1 MPPDR
6 PRLWD
11 SLKRALAGS
20 PRADDLDPESARPS
34 TYAPPFLAPDEP
46 PDVLPDGESSKPPP
60 KSEPPAPAPERA
72 AEVPDPTVAA
82 PESRP
87 DPAPPPRAPESE
99 DPRPAR
105 LARGLASFSR
115 ENADRGKKYRHI
127 LSDGESG
134 KKKS

>member
-1 MPPDR
+1 VPPDR

-20 PRADDLDPESARPS
+20 PRADDPDPESPRPS
-34 TYAPPFLAPDEP
+34 AYAPPFLAPDEP
-46 PDVLPDGESSKPPP
+46 PDVLPDREPP

-72 AEVPDPTVAA
+72 AEGVETTVAA
-82 PESRP
+82 VPEDRP
-87 DPAPPPRAPESE
+87 DPASAPRAPEPE
-99 DPRPAR
+99 GPRPAR